1 MASIG
6 IFGNLLVLSGQFF
19 GGTRTHAEHLTYLRH
34 LAASDLI
41 MGIYLATIATADMSF
56 RYIFIFNKNNNIKMF
71 IKFNSFCNDVCSYY
85 FSEEYTCNMM
95 KHGDIVWRV
104 AFVVSVFFLFHCFT

>member
-41 MGIYLATIATADMSF
+41 MGIYLATIATADITF
-56 RYIFIFNKNNNIKMF
+56 R
-71 IKFNSFCNDVCSYY
+71 
-85 FSEEYTCNMM
+85 
-95 KHGDIVWRV
+95 
-104 AFVVSVFFLFHCFT
+104 

>member
-41 MGIYLATIATADMSF
+41 MGVYLATIATADITF
-56 RYIFIFNKNNNIKMF
+56 RY
-71 IKFNSFCNDVCSYY
+71 
-85 FSEEYTCNMM
+85 T
-95 KHGDIVWRV
+95 H
-104 AFVVSVFFLFHCFT
+104 AFLNVLNCK